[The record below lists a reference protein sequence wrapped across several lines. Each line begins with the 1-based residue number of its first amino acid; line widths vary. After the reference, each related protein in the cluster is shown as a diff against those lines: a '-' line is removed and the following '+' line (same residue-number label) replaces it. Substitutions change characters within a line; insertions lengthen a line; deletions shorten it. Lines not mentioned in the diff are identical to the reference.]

1 MDTLDNSREDEIVK
15 EPEAIS
21 GLAKSLHN
29 FNDKITSKAP
39 VPPVALHI
47 SPQSTGAVPDQ
58 LSIASLTLKDA
69 DTSPALRTPLT
80 VRRIDASP
88 ALRAP
93 SFTPSSVEAIEPSP
107 VLSAPSTKPLKVK
120 TIDASQILRL
130 PASLKPQSRVESKP
144 EVISSSLPPVIK
156 VSPTSQDSSSE
167 DVSSPILEDALRG
180 FKSTVVEDDSIELN
194 IADFTGVSQYDLP
207 KSIIFGTLLI
217 DMVTEGHDMTAHDL
231 ELLYEIFGNPELMA
245 SCIKNFKQAEI
256 YEVIDVVKDTFSHDQ
271 KMKLMINLA
280 DLVYRNGVPDEV
292 ELKDIN
298 NLALEINVILGEL
311 KKVLDLLKLKHDPD
325 IFED

>member
-1 MDTLDNSREDEIVK
+1 MDILDNSKQEDAVT
-15 EPEAIS
+15 EPQATS
-21 GLAKSLHN
+21 GLVKSLHN
-29 FNDKITSKAP
+29 FNDEIANKVHS
-39 VPPVALHI
+39 VAVEAD
-47 SPQSTGAVPDQ
+47 SDQ
-58 LSIASLTLKDA
+58 LSIES
-69 DTSPALRTPLT
+69 
-80 VRRIDASP
+80 
-88 ALRAP
+88 
-93 SFTPSSVEAIEPSP
+93 SP
-107 VLSAPSTKPLKVK
+107 VLSAISTAPLRVK
-120 TIDASQILRL
+120 RIAASQVFRL
-130 PASLKPQSRVESKP
+130 PASLSPQSRIESKP
-144 EVISSSLPPVIK
+144 DAISTSLAPMITL
-156 VSPTSQDSSSE
+156 SPASLDSPSE

-180 FKSTVVEDDSIELN
+180 FKSTVVDDDSIKLN

-217 DMVTEGHDMTAHDL
+217 DMVTDGHDMTAHDL

-256 YEVIDVVKDTFSHDQ
+256 CEVVDVVKDTFSHDQ

-325 IFED
+325 IFDD